1 MKKDKLRKRIKSNQ
15 AFTMQDLVIAIMVLL
30 LFVGTIGG
38 TYLAIYQVQADTKLD
53 SVATLY
59 MIQMLE
65 YIDKIGYDEVTN
77 GMEKTLRTQF
87 AVPSR
92 FEIAIDVSSY
102 LPSKDSMDL
111 VKRVKLT
118 MHYTFQKQERNI
130 VIENL
135 KVKEI

>member
-1 MKKDKLRKRIKSNQ
+1 MKKERIEKKIKSDKG
-15 AFTMQDLVIAIMVLL
+15 FTMQDLVIAIMVLL

-65 YIDKIGYDEVTN
+65 YIDKIGYDEVNN
-77 GMEKTLRTQF
+77 GMEDTLRTQF
-87 AVPSR
+87 NVPSR
-92 FEIAIDVSSY
+92 FEFVIDVSNYS
-102 LPSKDSMDL
+102 PSNDSLDL
-111 VKRVKLT
+111 VKIVKLSMT
-118 MHYTFQKQERNI
+118 YTFQEQERNI
-130 VIENL
+130 VIEEL

>member
-77 GMEKTLRTQF
+77 GMEETLRTQF

-92 FEIAIDVSSY
+92 FEI
-102 LPSKDSMDL
+102 SKDSMDL

>member
-77 GMEKTLRTQF
+77 GMEETLRTQF

-92 FEIAIDVSSY
+92 FE
-102 LPSKDSMDL
+102 
-111 VKRVKLT
+111 
-118 MHYTFQKQERNI
+118 N
-130 VIENL
+130 
-135 KVKEI
+135 